1 MRQAVVVVCA
11 LGLMVLAA
19 PPTLAHRCDGCF
31 NTRSGPPGTVVVI
44 WRAYRV
50 EWNGPEVSP
59 QGPSLGPYHPH
70 RRTLTLLSRSEPR
83 RNLRVRVP
91 DVRPGVYSLIAYD
104 GSEGGE
110 HYMWTTFRVQPSSRK
125 SLAPTG
131 QLVAL
136 PVALGVTLL
145 VLGCV
150 LIRAGKKME
159 RRRPFRRFGR
169 ARGEALRSQASTVA
183 RPTTPTSA

>member
-1 MRQAVVVVCA
+1 MERT
-11 LGLMVLAA
+11 GGFAA
-19 PPTLAHRCDGCF
+19 RPFARTVSPASSHSDPPLPERASAEPPTASPGCPARRLLAHRL
-31 NTRSGPPGTVVVI
+31 R
-44 WRAYRV
+44 RV
-50 EWNGPEVSP
+50 
-59 QGPSLGPYHPH
+59 
-70 RRTLTLLSRSEPR
+70 RRWGALHVDDVSRSAQLKE
-83 RNLRVRVP
+83 VA
-91 DVRPGVYSLIAYD
+91 S
-104 GSEGGE
+104 
-110 HYMWTTFRVQPSSRK
+110 
-125 SLAPTG
+125 PTG

-183 RPTTPTSA
+183 RPTTPTS